1 MVEICPVNNTE
12 KLLLATDGSPFS
24 EGAIREAIRLA
35 KKCSSRL
42 SAISVIETNPEY
54 ETIAPQLLEKAEKT
68 AREHLESVKAQA
80 KKEGVDCS
88 TSILEGEDSYNY
100 ISDEAAK
107 NKISLIIMGRRG
119 KTGLMRLVMGS
130 TTARVIG
137 HAPCNVLVVP
147 RAAQVEFKNILVAI
161 DGSRYATMAASE
173 AIGIAKKNNGK
184 LIVLAVV
191 PSESMQPMD
200 IVHSQM
206 PRDVIA
212 EKELK
217 EAEKNAKAVKEAA
230 RKEGVAV
237 EAFIMGGKPSDAI
250 VQTAKEK
257 NADIIMLGSHGKTGI
272 DKLLMGSVAERV
284 IVLASCAVL
293 VVKGKQAPR
302 TK

>member
-1 MVEICPVNNTE
+1 MAEICPVVNTE
-12 KLLLATDGSPFS
+12 KLLLATDGSQFG
-24 EGAIREAIRLA
+24 EGAIREAIQLA
-35 KKCSSRL
+35 KKCSSKL

-54 ETIAPQLLEKAEKT
+54 ATIAPQLLEKAEKA

-80 KKEGVDCS
+80 KKEGVDIT

-100 ISDEAAK
+100 ISEEAAK
-107 NKISLIIMGRRG
+107 NKISMIIMGRRG
-119 KTGLMRLVMGS
+119 KTGLKRLVMGS

-147 RAAQVEFKNILVAI
+147 RAAQVEFKNILVAT
-161 DGSRYATMAASE
+161 DGSRHAAAAASE
-173 AIGIAKKNNGK
+173 AVGIAKKNNGK

-200 IVHSQM
+200 IVHSEM
-206 PRDVIA
+206 SRDVIA
-212 EKELK
+212 AKELSL
-217 EAEKNAKAVKEAA
+217 AENSAKAVKAA
-230 RKEGVAV
+230 AQKEGVAV
-237 EAFIMGGKPSDAI
+237 EAFIMGGRPADAI

-257 NADIIMLGSHGKTGI
+257 NVDVIMLGSHGKTGV

-293 VVKGKQAPR
+293 VVKGK
-302 TK
+302 

>member
-1 MVEICPVNNTE
+1 MVDICPVNNTE

-35 KKCSSRL
+35 KRCSSKL
-42 SAISVIETNPEY
+42 SVLSVIETNPEY

-100 ISDEAAK
+100 ISEEAAK

-119 KTGLMRLVMGS
+119 KTGLKRLVMGS

-147 RAAQVEFKNILVAI
+147 QAAQVEFKNILVAI

-272 DKLLMGSVAERV
+272 DRLLMGSVAERV
-284 IVLASCAVL
+284 IVMSACAVL
-293 VVKGKQAPR
+293 VVKGK
-302 TK
+302 

>member
-1 MVEICPVNNTE
+1 MTEICPTLNTE
-12 KLLLATDGSPFS
+12 KLLLATDGSQFS
-24 EGAIREAIRLA
+24 EGAIREAIQLA
-35 KKCSSRL
+35 KKCSSKL

-54 ETIAPQLLEKAEKT
+54 ATIAPQLLEKAEKA

-80 KKEGVDCS
+80 KKEGVDIT

-100 ISDEAAK
+100 ISEEAAK
-107 NKISLIIMGRRG
+107 NKISMIIMGRRG
-119 KTGLMRLVMGS
+119 KTGLKRLVMGS

-147 RAAQVEFKNILVAI
+147 RAAQVEFKNILVAT
-161 DGSRYATMAASE
+161 DGSRHAAAAASE

-200 IVHSQM
+200 IVHSEM
-206 PRDVIA
+206 SRDVIA
-212 EKELK
+212 AKELSL
-217 EAEKNAKAVKEAA
+217 AENSAKAVKAA
-230 RKEGVAV
+230 AQKEGVAV
-237 EAFIMGGKPSDAI
+237 EAFIMGGRPADAI

-257 NADIIMLGSHGKTGI
+257 NVDVIMLGSHGKTGV

-293 VVKGKQAPR
+293 VVKGK
-302 TK
+302 